1 MMPFLPFSGRN
12 AASAEEIGVRVLV
25 VDDDVHVAE
34 TVRRVLASEG
44 WNVAVSSD
52 GVDGLRRARDE
63 HFDAIVLDIVL
74 PGLNGY
80 EVLRELRKSS
90 VWVPVVMLSAKDG
103 EYDQAEA
110 LDYGADDYLLKPF
123 SVVVLKAHLRA
134 VVRRGVRERPAVLEA
149 GGLSVDPAQRSVARD
164 GETIELTPREFSV
177 LEYLIRNKGT
187 VVSKTSI
194 LQSIWDENYDGDN
207 NIVEVYIRYLR
218 RRIDEPFGVSSIET
232 IRGAGYRLREI

>member
-1 MMPFLPFSGRN
+1 MPFLPFSGRN

-194 LQSIWDENYDGDN
+194 LQSIWDENYNGDN

>member
-1 MMPFLPFSGRN
+1 MPFLPFSGRN

>member
-1 MMPFLPFSGRN
+1 M
-12 AASAEEIGVRVLV
+12 RVLV